1 MTDTLFS
8 SSEKRAMGTVLLT
21 LVRPDTTD
29 SLVIDSLPSRHQKPQ
44 KQSNFRC
51 SCAENAWSTC
61 TYSKWNKETKYR
73 QLTWTPALSVEA
85 CAEWGGRRG
94 VGWRREGPLLMASA
108 SIHSVRDDLALQTA
122 HKPETD
128 NECCYCEE
136 ECCTA
141 LQHFHKC
148 IISY

>member
-29 SLVIDSLPSRHQKPQ
+29 SLVIDSLPSRHKNHNSKVISGVHVHRGVLKVQ
-44 KQSNFRC
+44 
-51 SCAENAWSTC
+51 
-61 TYSKWNKETKYR
+61 YSKGNKETKYR
-73 QLTWTPALSVEA
+73 QLTWTPALSVDA
-85 CAEWGGRRG
+85 CAEWSGRRG
-94 VGWRREGPLLMASA
+94 VGWRREGPLLMARA
-108 SIHSVRDDLALQTA
+108 SIHSVRDDLALQAA

-128 NECCYCEE
+128 NESCYCEE
-136 ECCTA
+136 ECCTV
-141 LQHFHKC
+141 LQHFHEC

>member
-29 SLVIDSLPSRHQKPQ
+29 SLVIDSLPSRHK
-44 KQSNFRC
+44 SHN
-51 SCAENAWSTC
+51 
-61 TYSKWNKETKYR
+61 NKVISGVHRTLQVPVYTQREITR

-94 VGWRREGPLLMASA
+94 VGWRREGPLLMPSA
-108 SIHSVRDDLALQTA
+108 SIHSMRDDLALQAA
-122 HKPETD
+122 HKTETD
-128 NECCYCEE
+128 NESCYCEE
-136 ECCTA
+136 ECRTV
-141 LQHFHKC
+141 LQHFRKC

>member
-8 SSEKRAMGTVLLT
+8 SSEKRAIGTVLLT

-29 SLVIDSLPSRHQKPQ
+29 SLVIDSLPSRNKNHHHNKVISGEHVRRTL
-44 KQSNFRC
+44 KVC
-51 SCAENAWSTC
+51 EN
-61 TYSKWNKETKYR
+61 SKWNKETKCW

-108 SIHSVRDDLALQTA
+108 SIHSMRDDLALQAA

-128 NECCYCEE
+128 NESCYCEKE
-136 ECCTA
+136 PYTVLTVSEM
-141 LQHFHKC
+141 HN
-148 IISY
+148 